1 MITYY
6 ECNNI
11 ENLYGNSHI
20 TLINLGIVKKDIL
33 MLQPISSFTNNNS
46 KKTPFGTSYRL
57 NVSNGK
63 TLETLYD
70 INRLLNK
77 KNIKLHKF
85 MRAQPNTGDPSD
97 VNIVIK
103 QDALDVFVK
112 EQISQIPA
120 KKLEICDDS
129 DLFIFVNKNIFP
141 LFPNEIQVKK

>member
-1 MITYY
+1 
-6 ECNNI
+6 
-11 ENLYGNSHI
+11 
-20 TLINLGIVKKDIL
+20 

-85 MRAQPNTGDPSD
+85 MRVQPNTGDPSD

-120 KKLEICDDS
+120 KKLEISGDG
-129 DLFIFVNKNIFP
+129 DLFIFVNRNIFP
-141 LFPNEIQVKK
+141 LFPKEI